1 MGFLDRLVGGGDGD
15 DPQREAD
22 IRRVEAGGIPLAA
35 EQRLRELGAGETA
48 FTSEL
53 SVGAFA
59 LTRLDRVRPVCQ
71 VMGSSV
77 YKVGWQSY
85 PWTSW
90 SSDSIATE
98 LRQLT
103 EAWNDARGRALARL
117 EHEAELA
124 GCHAVVG
131 VTFDQNRHD
140 FLSDEIEVVVRGT
153 AVHLPERSGDERRG
167 EAGDEPTA
175 RQTRGR
181 SSDRVVLSDL
191 SLADY
196 TLLRRA
202 GYAPVGVVAASS
214 VWYIV
219 PSWQTQ
225 RLTTGWQRFQPNQ
238 ELPDFT
244 QGLYY
249 ARETAI
255 GRATSDAQLL
265 GAHGMVGVSVD
276 EHVGHREVEQNNRE
290 RVDLIVTFHVL
301 GTAIVELGEHRKL
314 DVRTIVRQGAS

>member
-1 MGFLDRLVGGGDGD
+1 VGFLDRLTGGGDGD
-15 DPQREAD
+15 DDSRREAD
-22 IRRVEAGGIPLAA
+22 IARVEAGGIPLAA

-53 SVGAFA
+53 SVAGFA
-59 LTRLDRVRPVCQ
+59 LSRLDEVRPVCQ

-85 PWTSW
+85 PWSSW
-90 SSDSIATE
+90 SGDSTATE

-117 EHEAELA
+117 QHEAELA
-124 GCHAVVG
+124 GCHAVIG
-131 VTFDQNRHD
+131 VTFEQNAHD
-140 FLSDEIEVVVRGT
+140 FLSDEIEIVVRGT
-153 AVHLPERSGDERRG
+153 AVVLPEGGDR
-167 EAGDEPTA
+167 T
-175 RQTRGR
+175 
-181 SSDRVVLSDL
+181 VLSDL

-202 GYAPVGVVAASS
+202 GYAPVGVVTASS

-219 PSWQTQ
+219 PTWQTQ
-225 RLTTGWQRFQPNQ
+225 RLTSGWQRFQPNQ
-238 ELPDFT
+238 ELRDFT

-249 ARETAI
+249 AREMAI
-255 GRATSDAQLL
+255 GRATSDAEAL
-265 GAHGMVGVSVD
+265 GAHGMVGVSID
-276 EHVGHREVEQNNRE
+276 EHVGHREVEQNNQE
-290 RVDLIVTFHVL
+290 RIDLIVTFHVI
-301 GTAIVELGEHRKL
+301 GTAIVALGEHRSL

>member
-1 MGFLDRLVGGGDGD
+1 MGFLDRLLGGDGED
-15 DPQREAD
+15 DATAARREAD

-35 EQRLRELGAGETA
+35 EQRLRELGAGGTA
-48 FTSEL
+48 FTSDL

-59 LTRLDRVRPVCQ
+59 LTQLDDVRPVCQ
-71 VMGSSV
+71 VMGSSI

-85 PWTSW
+85 PWSSW
-90 SSDSIATE
+90 SGDSTATE

-103 EAWNDARGRALARL
+103 DAWNDARARALARL
-117 EHEAELA
+117 EHEANLA

-131 VTFDQNRHD
+131 VTFEQNAHD
-140 FLSDEIEVVVRGT
+140 FFTDEIEIVVRGT
-153 AVHLPERSGDERRG
+153 AVVLPEGGDR
-167 EAGDEPTA
+167 T
-175 RQTRGR
+175 
-181 SSDRVVLSDL
+181 VLSDL

-214 VWYIV
+214 VWYVV

-238 ELPDFT
+238 ELRDFT

-249 ARETAI
+249 AREMAI
-255 GRATSDAQLL
+255 GRATSDAAAL

-276 EHVGHREVEQNNRE
+276 EHVGHREVEQNNQE
-290 RVDLIVTFHVL
+290 RIDLIVTFHVL
-301 GTAIVELGEHRKL
+301 GTAIVELGEHRPL

>member
-1 MGFLDRLVGGGDGD
+1 MGFLDRLIGGGDGDGD

-59 LTRLDRVRPVCQ
+59 LARLDRVRPVCQ

-117 EHEAELA
+117 EQEAELA

-153 AVHLPERSGDERRG
+153 AVHLPEG
-167 EAGDEPTA
+167 
-175 RQTRGR
+175 
-181 SSDRVVLSDL
+181 SDRVLLSDL

-255 GRATSDAQLL
+255 GRATSDAQSL

>member
-1 MGFLDRLVGGGDGD
+1 MGFLDRLTGGGDGD

-22 IRRVEAGGIPLAA
+22 VRRVEAGGIPLAA
-35 EQRLRELGAGETA
+35 EKRLRELGGAETA

-53 SVGAFA
+53 SVSAFA

-85 PWTSW
+85 PWTNW

-103 EAWNDARGRALARL
+103 EAWNDARARALARL
-117 EHEAELA
+117 QQEAELA

-131 VTFDQNRHD
+131 VTFDSKRHD
-140 FLSDEIEVVVRGT
+140 FLSDEIEVVVHGT
-153 AVHLPERSGDERRG
+153 AVHLPEGAE
-167 EAGDEPTA
+167 
-175 RQTRGR
+175 
-181 SSDRVVLSDL
+181 RVVLSDL

-238 ELPDFT
+238 ELRDFT

-249 ARETAI
+249 AREMAI
-255 GRATSDAQLL
+255 GRATSDAQSL
-265 GAHGMVGVSVD
+265 GADGMVGVTVD

-290 RVDLIVTFHVL
+290 RVDLIVTFHIL
-301 GTAIVELGEHRKL
+301 GTAIVELGEHRPL
-314 DVRTIVRQGAS
+314 GVDTIVRQGAS

>member
-1 MGFLDRLVGGGDGD
+1 VGFLDRLVGGGSGDD

-22 IRRVEAGGIPLAA
+22 IRRVEAGGIPVAA
-35 EQRLRELGAGETA
+35 EQRLRELGAGDTA

-59 LTRLDRVRPVCQ
+59 LSRLDAVRPVCQ

-77 YKVGWQSY
+77 YKVGWQTF
-85 PWTSW
+85 PWGSW
-90 SSDSIATE
+90 GSDSIATE

-103 EAWNDARGRALARL
+103 DAWNDARGRALARL
-117 EHEAELA
+117 EQEAELA
-124 GCHAVVG
+124 GCHAVIG

-140 FLSDEIEVVVRGT
+140 FLSDEIEIVVHGT
-153 AVHLPERSGDERRG
+153 AVHLPEGSE
-167 EAGDEPTA
+167 
-175 RQTRGR
+175 
-181 SSDRVVLSDL
+181 RVVLSDL

-202 GYAPVGVVAASS
+202 GYAPVGIVAASS

-238 ELPDFT
+238 ELRDFT

-249 ARETAI
+249 AREMAI
-255 GRATSDAQLL
+255 GRATSDAGSL

-276 EHVGHREVEQNNRE
+276 EHVGHREVEQNNRQ

-301 GTAIVELGEHRKL
+301 GTAIVELGEHRPL

>member
-1 MGFLDRLVGGGDGD
+1 MGFLDRLLGGGDND
-15 DPQREAD
+15 TSPRREAD
-22 IRRVEAGGIPLAA
+22 VQRVEAGGIPLAA
-35 EQRLRELGAGETA
+35 EQRLRELGAGGTA
-48 FTSEL
+48 FTSDL

-59 LTRLDRVRPVCQ
+59 LTQLDDVRPVCQ
-71 VMGSSV
+71 VMGSSI

-85 PWTSW
+85 PWSSW
-90 SSDSIATE
+90 SGGGAATE

-103 EAWNDARGRALARL
+103 DAWNDARGRALSRL
-117 EHEAELA
+117 EQEAQLA

-131 VTFDQNRHD
+131 VTFEQNRHD
-140 FLSDEIEVVVRGT
+140 FLSDEIEIVVRGT
-153 AVHLPERSGDERRG
+153 AVHLPEGGD
-167 EAGDEPTA
+167 DT
-175 RQTRGR
+175 
-181 SSDRVVLSDL
+181 VLSDL

-238 ELPDFT
+238 ELRDFT

-249 ARETAI
+249 AREMAI
-255 GRATSDAQLL
+255 GRATSDAATL

-276 EHVGHREVEQNNRE
+276 EHVGHREVEQNNQE
-290 RVDLIVTFHVL
+290 RIDLIVTFHVL
-301 GTAIVELGEHRKL
+301 GTAIVELGEHRPL

>member
-1 MGFLDRLVGGGDGD
+1 MGFLDRLTGGGSDD

-22 IRRVEAGGIPLAA
+22 VRRVEAGGIPLAA

-59 LTRLDRVRPVCQ
+59 LTRLEAVRPVCQ

-85 PWTSW
+85 PWTNW

-103 EAWNDARGRALARL
+103 EAWNDARARALARL
-117 EHEAELA
+117 EQEAELA

-140 FLSDEIEVVVRGT
+140 FLSDEIEVVVHGT
-153 AVHLPERSGDERRG
+153 AVHLPEG
-167 EAGDEPTA
+167 A
-175 RQTRGR
+175 
-181 SSDRVVLSDL
+181 DRVVLSDL

-249 ARETAI
+249 AREMAI
-255 GRATSDAQLL
+255 GRATSDAQSL
-265 GAHGMVGVSVD
+265 GAHGMVGVTVD

-301 GTAIVELGEHRKL
+301 GTAIVELGEHREL